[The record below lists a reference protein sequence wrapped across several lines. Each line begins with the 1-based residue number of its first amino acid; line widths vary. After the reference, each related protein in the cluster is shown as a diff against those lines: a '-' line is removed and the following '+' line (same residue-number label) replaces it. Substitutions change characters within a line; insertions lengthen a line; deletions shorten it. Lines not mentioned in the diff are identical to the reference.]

1 MKEIWKD
8 IKNYE
13 GLYQVSN
20 LGRVKS
26 YDRYTPSK
34 LMNADKILRKGKILK
49 QSNDGCGY
57 LQIILNDGK
66 QRKGYKVHRLVAENF
81 LDKNNFKSMP
91 CEDRAKI
98 DLNKLE
104 VNHKNEFNKEDNSI
118 NNLEWCT
125 KLYNCNY
132 GTRNKRVNKGKPIY
146 QLSLEGKVIR
156 KWDMIKQASEKLNIE
171 KVCIARC
178 CRKEQKTAGGY
189 RWEFKEEI

>member
-8 IKNYE
+8 IKGYE
-13 GLYQVSN
+13 GLYKISN
-20 LGRVKS
+20 YGRIKTIP
-26 YDRYTPSK
+26 RYTNNQNSYK
-34 LMNADKILRKGKILK
+34 EIILK
-49 QSNDGCGY
+49 Y
-57 LQIILNDGK
+57 TNDGK
-66 QRKGYKVHRLVAENF
+66 GYQQVILTKNRKRKGYKVHRLVAENF
-81 LDKNNFKSMP
+81 LDKNNFKPML

-146 QLSLEGKVIR
+146 QLDLEEKIIR
-156 KWDMIKQASEKLNIE
+156 EWDTIKQASEKLNIQ
-171 KVCIARC
+171 KVCIASC
-178 CRKEQKTAGGY
+178 CRKKQKTAGGY
-189 RWEFKEEI
+189 KWKYKEEI